1 MGKSQRDKG
10 MRREREF
17 ASLIGSARVLLSGAM
32 NGCSNLGFRSRMG
45 SKSEERRIQDVI

>member
-17 ASLIGSARVLLSGAM
+17 ASLIGGARVPLSGAM
-32 NGCSNLGFRSRMG
+32 DGY
-45 SKSEERRIQDVI
+45 SKVLVQKDDK

>member
-17 ASLIGSARVLLSGAM
+17 VNLIGGARVLLSGAM
-32 NGCSNLGFRSRMG
+32 DGYSDDVKFRS
-45 SKSEERRIQDVI
+45 